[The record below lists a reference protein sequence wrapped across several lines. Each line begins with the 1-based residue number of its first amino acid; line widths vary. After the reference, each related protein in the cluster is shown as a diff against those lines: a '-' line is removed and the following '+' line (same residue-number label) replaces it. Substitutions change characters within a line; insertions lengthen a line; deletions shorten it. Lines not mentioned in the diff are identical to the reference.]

1 MDRDYQLVE
10 RLSKLGDDVMVG
22 VREVAALT
30 NLAFITVQQR
40 RTKLLPPP
48 ICGSKP
54 LRWRLGD
61 IRAKMRG
68 DEPSRSSSSLKSRRK
83 TSA

>member
-30 NLAFITVQQR
+30 GLAHITVQQR
-40 RTKLLPPP
+40 RTKMLPPP
-48 ICGSKP
+48 IHGSKP

-61 IRAKMRG
+61 LRAKMRG
-68 DEPSRSSSSLKSRRK
+68 DEPSQASDSAKSRRK
-83 TSA
+83 AS

>member
-10 RLSKLGDDVMVG
+10 RLSRLGDDVMVG

-30 NLAFITVQQR
+30 DLALITVQQR
-40 RTKLLPPP
+40 RTKMLPPP
-48 ICGSKP
+48 IHGSKP

-61 IRAKMRG
+61 LRAKMRG
-68 DEPSRSSSSLKSRRK
+68 DKPSEPKGSKK
-83 TSA
+83 K

>member
-30 NLAFITVQQR
+30 GLAHITVQQR
-40 RTKLLPPP
+40 RTKMLPPP
-48 ICGSKP
+48 IHGSKP

-61 IRAKMRG
+61 LRAKMRG
-68 DEPSRSSSSLKSRRK
+68 DEPSRPLVTKRK
-83 TSA
+83 

>member
-10 RLSKLGDDVMVG
+10 RLSKLGDDVMIG

-30 NLAFITVQQR
+30 GLAHITVQQR
-40 RTKLLPPP
+40 RTKMLPPP
-48 ICGSKP
+48 IHGSKP

-61 IRAKMRG
+61 LRAKMRG
-68 DEPSRSSSSLKSRRK
+68 DEPSQSSDSPKSRRK
-83 TSA
+83 AS

>member
-22 VREVAALT
+22 AREVAALT
-30 NLAFITVQQR
+30 DLALITVQQR

-48 ICGSKP
+48 IHGSKP

-61 IRAKMRG
+61 LRAKMRG
-68 DEPSRSSSSLKSRRK
+68 DELSQPRDSKK
-83 TSA
+83 K

>member
-10 RLSKLGDDVMVG
+10 RLSKLSDDVMVG

-30 NLAFITVQQR
+30 GLAYITVQQR
-40 RTKLLPPP
+40 RTKMLPPP
-48 ICGSKP
+48 IHGSKP

-61 IRAKMRG
+61 LRAKMRG
-68 DEPSRSSSSLKSRRK
+68 DEPSRPLVTKRK
-83 TSA
+83 